1 MTVLKMLFWGV
12 AFFLVLEKLQ
22 CQRVAARLKEE
33 ADQMMRSRGSK
44 GGRLV
49 LGNINL
55 QRQKD

>member
-1 MTVLKMLFWGV
+1 ML

-22 CQRVAARLKEE
+22 YQPVAARLKEE
-33 ADQMMRSRGSK
+33 ADQMMRGSK
-44 GGRLV
+44 DGRLV